1 MESPARSII
10 ALWRGDVGDRHHKK
24 LSPLRSIIPVGQQRI
39 GSLIPARIF
48 AGPLFQPGIPVRREA
63 RVILGIL
70 KETASGETR
79 VALLPESLRAL
90 VAQGISVSVEAGAG
104 LAAGASDQA
113 YVEAGATFTA
123 DRRWIIANADLLP
136 VVNMLPD
143 ADQARL
149 KSGAVVV
156 GFMKPLDAPAA
167 LLEAM
172 HRPASLFSMEL
183 VPRIS
188 RAQSMDALSSMATI
202 AGYKAVVAAADRLP
216 RLFPMLITA
225 AGTIPP
231 ARVFVI
237 GAGVAG
243 LQAIATARRLG
254 AVVEAYDI
262 RAAAGEQ
269 VRSLGAKFL
278 DVDLG
283 GISTEGGGGYAA
295 ELTEE
300 ALDRGRDL
308 IVRTAAHSDVII
320 TTAQVPGRPAPRL
333 IRREAIEAMRA
344 GSVVVD
350 VAAPAGG
357 NCELTQPGVTQTINH
372 VTLLA
377 PLNLPAEVPVH
388 ASQLYARN
396 VVNFLALIVKNGT
409 LTIDL
414 NDEVLAGAC
423 VAHEGRPVNPRVAK
437 LLETAIEPEVV
448 R

>member
-1 MESPARSII
+1 M
-10 ALWRGDVGDRHHKK
+10 L
-24 LSPLRSIIPVGQQRI
+24 
-39 GSLIPARIF
+39 
-48 AGPLFQPGIPVRREA
+48 
-63 RVILGIL
+63 LGIL
-70 KETASGETR
+70 HESAPGETR
-79 VALLPESLRAL
+79 VALLPESLKSL
-90 VAQGISVSVEAGAG
+90 LPQGISVTVESGAG
-104 LAAGASDQA
+104 RSASASDQA
-113 YVEAGATFTA
+113 YADAGATVTT
-123 DRRWIIANADLLP
+123 DRASILATADLLP
-136 VVNMLPD
+136 LVNAPD
-143 ADQARL
+143 PADQGLFRP
-149 KSGAVVV
+149 GAVVIA
-156 GFMKPLDAPAA
+156 FLKPLEVPQA
-167 LLEAM
+167 LATAIA
-172 HRPASLFSMEL
+172 RPATLFSMEL

-202 AGYKAVVAAADRLP
+202 AGYKAVIAAADRLP
-216 RLFPMLITA
+216 RLFPMLMTA

-254 AVVEAYDI
+254 AVVEAYDV

-295 ELTEE
+295 ELSEE

-308 IVRTAAHSDVII
+308 ITRTAAHSDVII

-333 IRREAIEAMRA
+333 IRRAAIEAMRP
-344 GSVVVD
+344 GSVLVD
-350 VAAPAGG
+350 LAAPAGG
-357 NCELTQPGVTQTINH
+357 NCELTMPGVEQALNG

-396 VVNFLALIVKNGT
+396 ILNFLALILKKGE

-414 NDEVLAGAC
+414 SDEVLAGAC
-423 VAHEGRPVNPRVAK
+423 VAHNGNPVNPRVAK
-437 LLETAIEPEVV
+437 LLETATAN
-448 R
+448 

>member
-1 MESPARSII
+1 M
-10 ALWRGDVGDRHHKK
+10 L
-24 LSPLRSIIPVGQQRI
+24 
-39 GSLIPARIF
+39 
-48 AGPLFQPGIPVRREA
+48 
-63 RVILGIL
+63 LGIL
-70 KETASGETR
+70 HESAPGETR
-79 VALLPESLRAL
+79 VALLPESLKSL
-90 VAQGISVSVEAGAG
+90 LPQGISVTVESGAG
-104 LAAGASDQA
+104 RSASASDQA
-113 YVEAGATFTA
+113 YADAGATVTT
-123 DRRWIIANADLLP
+123 DRASILATADLLP
-136 VVNMLPD
+136 LVNAPD
-143 ADQARL
+143 PADQGLFRP
-149 KSGAVVV
+149 GAVVIA
-156 GFMKPLDAPAA
+156 FLKPLEAPQA
-167 LLEAM
+167 LATAIA
-172 HRPASLFSMEL
+172 RPATLFSMEL

-202 AGYKAVVAAADRLP
+202 AGYKAVIAAADRLP
-216 RLFPMLITA
+216 RLFPMLMTA

-254 AVVEAYDI
+254 AVVEAYDV

-295 ELTEE
+295 ELSEE

-308 IVRTAAHSDVII
+308 ITRTAAHSDVII

-333 IRREAIEAMRA
+333 IRRSAVEALRP
-344 GSVVVD
+344 GSVLVD
-350 VAAPAGG
+350 LAAPAGG
-357 NCELTQPGVTQTINH
+357 NCELTKPGVEQTLNG

-396 VVNFLALIVKNGT
+396 ILNFLTLILKKGE

-414 NDEVLAGAC
+414 SDEVLAGAC
-423 VAHEGRPVNPRVAK
+423 VAHNGNPVNPRVAK
-437 LLETAIEPEVV
+437 LLETATAN
-448 R
+448 